1 MDSERPNI
9 GGKGVARRGFKAW
22 LDVVVTSGTNLP
34 HGASLPFTVLHV
46 TPMDDNRVS
55 ACDGTATMAL
65 VCRIILPS
73 AAPHPD
79 VQTDIHI

>member
-1 MDSERPNI
+1 
-9 GGKGVARRGFKAW
+9 
-22 LDVVVTSGTNLP
+22 L
-34 HGASLPFTVLHV
+34 VLHV

-55 ACDGTATMAL
+55 AWDGTATMAL